1 VRLIIKRQT
10 LNTLRCRKKKKRKMV
25 KKVLEEKNPEAMPEE
40 EFDFE
45 VEDLIDGLDSS
56 IGD

>member
-1 VRLIIKRQT
+1 
-10 LNTLRCRKKKKRKMV
+10 MV